1 MKKIVSLL
9 IVCMVSSILL
19 SAQDTI
25 NINNPQL
32 KIFLPKKGTST
43 GRAML
48 ILPGGGYVGLAVN
61 HEGYDWAEYFNA
73 KGIATAVLS
82 YTMPNGDRSLP
93 FNDVE
98 KAMKLIHQ
106 HADEWNIDKNDIGIM
121 GSSAGGH
128 LAATYATH
136 CKPELAP
143 AFQILFYPVITMD
156 KRYTHIGSHD
166 NLLGKNATKEL
177 EDKYSNE
184 KQVTEKTSRAIIL
197 FADKDDVVPTENGV
211 NYYLALTRHG
221 VPATLHIYPSGGHG
235 FGYNKS
241 FPYHKEMLQNLSSWL
256 HSF

>member
-1 MKKIVSLL
+1 MKKFVSLL
-9 IVCMVSSILL
+9 IACMVSSILL

-25 NINNPQL
+25 SINNPQL

-43 GRAML
+43 GRAVL

-98 KAMKLIHQ
+98 KAMKLIRQ

-128 LAATYATH
+128 LAAT
-136 CKPELAP
+136 
-143 AFQILFYPVITMD
+143 
-156 KRYTHIGSHD
+156 
-166 NLLGKNATKEL
+166 
-177 EDKYSNE
+177 
-184 KQVTEKTSRAIIL
+184 
-197 FADKDDVVPTENGV
+197 
-211 NYYLALTRHG
+211 
-221 VPATLHIYPSGGHG
+221 
-235 FGYNKS
+235 
-241 FPYHKEMLQNLSSWL
+241 
-256 HSF
+256 

>member
-9 IVCMVSSILL
+9 IACMVSSILL

-25 NINNPQL
+25 SINNPQL

-43 GRAML
+43 GRAVL

-106 HADEWNIDKNDIGIM
+106 HADE
-121 GSSAGGH
+121 
-128 LAATYATH
+128 
-136 CKPELAP
+136 
-143 AFQILFYPVITMD
+143 
-156 KRYTHIGSHD
+156 
-166 NLLGKNATKEL
+166 
-177 EDKYSNE
+177 
-184 KQVTEKTSRAIIL
+184 
-197 FADKDDVVPTENGV
+197 
-211 NYYLALTRHG
+211 
-221 VPATLHIYPSGGHG
+221 
-235 FGYNKS
+235 
-241 FPYHKEMLQNLSSWL
+241 
-256 HSF
+256 

>member
-1 MKKIVSLL
+1 MKKYIFLL
-9 IVCMVSSILL
+9 IACLASSFML

-25 NINNPQL
+25 SINNPQL
-32 KIFLPKKGTST
+32 KVFLPKKGTST
-43 GRAML
+43 GRAVL
-48 ILPGGGYVGLAVN
+48 ILPGGGYTGLAIN
-61 HEGYDWAEYFNA
+61 HEGYDWAEYFNS
-73 KGIATAVLS
+73 KGIAAVVLA
-82 YTMPNGDRSLP
+82 YTLPQGNPSRP

-98 KAMKLIHQ
+98 KAMQLIRQ
-106 HADEWNIDKNDIGIM
+106 HASEWNINKNGIGIM

-166 NLLGKNATKEL
+166 SLLGKNASKEL
-177 EDKYSNE
+177 EEYYSNE
-184 KQVTEKTSRAIIL
+184 KQVTAKTPRAIIL
-197 FADKDDVVPTENGV
+197 FADRDNAVPTENGV

-241 FPYHKEMLQNLSSWL
+241 FPYHKDMLQNLTSWL
-256 HSF
+256 KSF